1 MMTTGGTRTRRLSW
15 ALPRTGNGPKRAS
28 LRVALVSALLVLAAV
43 LAAVVATGGL
53 ASATRQAAGPDQLVP
68 LYEDNANDWATA
80 CSETNGA
87 NGGSYIIADVDAGS
101 GAGAA
106 PEAAWATVIDN
117 CDSYGKAEVLG
128 YVWTDYGKGG
138 AASIPAI
145 EAQVKD
151 WYSFYPGHIAGIF
164 FDGAADDVPGTGASN
179 VSFYQ
184 TLDSYVHQNWKSND
198 EVVLNYGANPASGW
212 MFNSSNAK
220 NADIVVIFE
229 GSYSTAGENPYVGG
243 GWAPARWESQYP
255 ADDFAA
261 LMYDTNS
268 TTAVPQPETACAALT
283 AQHIGYVYVGTWY
296 TTLAPYFSTFAGDC

>member
-1 MMTTGGTRTRRLSW
+1 MPTIPVMTTGGTRTRRLSW
-15 ALPRTGNGPKRAS
+15 ALPRTGNGPKHAS
-28 LRVALVSALLVLAAV
+28 LRVALVCAPLVVVAV

-68 LYEDNANDWATA
+68 LYEDNANDWAAA

-87 NGGSYIIADVDAGS
+87 NGGSFIIADVDAGS

-106 PEAAWATVIDN
+106 PVPAWATVIDN

-138 AASIPAI
+138 AASVPAI

-164 FDGAADDVPGTGASN
+164 FDGAADTVPGTGASN

-184 TLDSYVHQNWKSND
+184 TLDSYVHQSWKSND
-198 EVVLNYGANPASGW
+198 EVVLNYGANPASG
-212 MFNSSNAK
+212 
-220 NADIVVIFE
+220 
-229 GSYSTAGENPYVGG
+229 
-243 GWAPARWESQYP
+243 
-255 ADDFAA
+255 
-261 LMYDTNS
+261 
-268 TTAVPQPETACAALT
+268 
-283 AQHIGYVYVGTWY
+283 
-296 TTLAPYFSTFAGDC
+296 

>member
-1 MMTTGGTRTRRLSW
+1 MD
-15 ALPRTGNGPKRAS
+15 A
-28 LRVALVSALLVLAAV
+28 
-43 LAAVVATGGL
+43 GL
-53 ASATRQAAGPDQLVP
+53 GAGPAPVP
-68 LYEDNANDWATA
+68 
-80 CSETNGA
+80 
-87 NGGSYIIADVDAGS
+87 
-101 GAGAA
+101 
-106 PEAAWATVIDN
+106 AWSTVIDN

-145 EAQVKD
+145 EAEVKD

-164 FDGAADDVPGTGASN
+164 FDGAADAVPGTGASN

-184 TLDSYVHQNWKSND
+184 TLDSYVHQNWRSND

-229 GSYSTAGENPYVGG
+229 GSYSTTGENPYVGG
-243 GWAPARWESQYP
+243 GWAPASWESQYP

-268 TTAVPQPETACAALT
+268 TATVPQPATACSALT
-283 AQHIGYVYVGTWY
+283 AQHIGYLYVGTWY
-296 TTLAPYFSTFAGDC
+296 TDPGALFLHVRRRLLTSTGQARPATYQTAPRLPTKKPTGQFDQKEAAIASHTVTSARAEDRTMAATGRSVR